1 MITVELRMVAVDVE
15 EIMLIVEVGKIEVDV
30 NGSVFIKAD
39 VVDELG
45 SDWVEMIV
53 ELKIVEDE

>member
-1 MITVELRMVAVDVE
+1 
-15 EIMLIVEVGKIEVDV
+15 MLIVEVGKIEVDV